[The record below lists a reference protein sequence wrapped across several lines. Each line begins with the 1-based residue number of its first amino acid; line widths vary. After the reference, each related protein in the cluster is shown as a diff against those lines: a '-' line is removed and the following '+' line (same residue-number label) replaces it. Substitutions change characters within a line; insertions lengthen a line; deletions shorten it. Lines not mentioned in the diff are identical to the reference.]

1 MGTYGARYKGHNTV
15 GDARIARTV
24 TKWEL
29 NMFDF
34 KGKTAIIT
42 GASRGIGA
50 ATARKFAQYGAN
62 VVLLA
67 RSETAVAELAGEL
80 GPLALGVPCD
90 ISRYWEVAKAVDAA
104 IATFG
109 RIDILV
115 NNAGA
120 LEPISHLTTSDP
132 DAWGHTIDINLKG
145 VYNGIR
151 AVVPH
156 MEGHG
161 GGTVITVTSGA
172 AHNPYEG
179 WSHYCAAKAGVEM
192 MMSSLHAENA
202 TKGIRALSISPG
214 TVATQ
219 MQREIKASG
228 VNPVSTMDVSDHFP
242 PEWPA
247 MAMAWMCTE
256 DSDMHR
262 GGVVSMRDPVLQKRL
277 GLTS

>member
-1 MGTYGARYKGHNTV
+1 
-15 GDARIARTV
+15 
-24 TKWEL
+24 
-29 NMFDF
+29 MFDLS
-34 KGKTAIIT
+34 GKTAIIT

-50 ATARKFAQYGAN
+50 ETARKFAQYGAN

-80 GPLALGVPCD
+80 GAVALGVPCD
-90 ISRYWEVAKAVDAA
+90 ISRYWEVAKAVEAA
-104 IATFG
+104 IDTFG
-109 RIDILV
+109 RVDILV

-132 DAWGHTIDINLKG
+132 DAWGHTVDINLKG

-156 MEGHG
+156 MESNG

-172 AHNPYEG
+172 ATTPYEG
-179 WSHYCAAKAGVEM
+179 WSHYCSAKAGVDM
-192 MMSSLHAENA
+192 LMSCLHAENGRN
-202 TKGIRALSISPG
+202 GIRALSLSPG

-228 VNPVSTMDVSDHFP
+228 VNPVSALEVSDHFP

-247 MAMAWMCTE
+247 MAMAWMCTDE
-256 DSDMHR
+256 ADPEC
-262 GGVVSMRDPVLQKRL
+262 GGILKMRDPALQKRL
-277 GLTS
+277 GLIE